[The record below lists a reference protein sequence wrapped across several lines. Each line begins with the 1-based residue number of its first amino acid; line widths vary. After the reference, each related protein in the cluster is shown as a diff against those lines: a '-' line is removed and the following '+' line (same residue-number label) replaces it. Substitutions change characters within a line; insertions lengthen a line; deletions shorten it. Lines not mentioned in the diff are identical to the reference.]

1 MSDIRVEKDSKL
13 IRVLADT
20 AKHQCKDGEAI

>member
-1 MSDIRVEKDSKL
+1 MSDIRIEKDSKL

-20 AKHQCKDGEAI
+20 AKNQCKDGDAI